1 MNYSG
6 IIAEEQCMKASS
18 WQADEPVAHINVVK
32 RLITQVN
39 EAKEESA
46 DLRMQV
52 DVMSTRVDARTLA
65 LEAEN
70 QKLREASQAVVDR
83 FETPLWKE
91 AEPTAAVIY
100 RLRDALNP
108 TDK

>member
-1 MNYSG
+1 MKINYSG

-18 WQADEPVAHINVVK
+18 WQPDEPVAHINVVK
-32 RLITQVN
+32 RLVTQVN

-70 QKLREASQAVVDR
+70 KVLRELSA
-83 FETPLWKE
+83 
-91 AEPTAAVIY
+91 
-100 RLRDALNP
+100 RLISKLEHSHFLRHCVGIRRM
-108 TDK
+108 